1 VLNLAGE
8 SRAERVAPEHF
19 RGYGCVDVA

>member
-1 VLNLAGE
+1 VLSLAGE

-19 RGYGCVDVA
+19 RGYGWR